1 MVKTFNLG
9 SINRNLVVYIGLLAR
24 LATKDNNMNC
34 KVPNLSK
41 YIYIYIY
48 EIQGSQLK

>member
-41 YIYIYIY
+41 IFIYIY
-48 EIQGSQLK
+48 ELQGSQLK